1 LLVWWLYGIW
11 LAVGRRPLWRFT
23 VAVDLTITWKDAV
36 PVESVF
42 GQSSVG
48 GRMIVADA
56 AAMAAGFDIR
66 PFHDQSIESAMKGA
80 IPFSTDEDFSW
91 ADEYQASVEEVVR
104 PRGRPRKEQ

>member
-1 LLVWWLYGIW
+1 
-11 LAVGRRPLWRFT
+11 

-91 ADEYQASVEEVVR
+91 AEEYQASVEEVVR